1 MPSFDIESKI
11 DNHELSNSIDQT
23 NRVVST
29 RYDLKDANSKITL
42 QDNTIKVSANET
54 FQLEQIIP
62 VLKEN
67 LSKRKID
74 LKGLRIGDAQES
86 NNTASVDIELIQ
98 GISKEIGKE
107 INALIKSKKMKVQS
121 SIQGDSVR
129 VTGKKRDDLQD
140 AILLIKDQ
148 NFDIPLQ
155 FQILGINHDF
165 FRFFEEL
172 SKTSNSGN
180 HVFRFC
186 VGSSLWNSYG
196 PIKLLVIRRR
206 NSKINNRIIISCFLN
221 ILFKSLLG
229 STS

>member
-54 FQLEQIIP
+54 FQLEQIIT

-98 GISKEIGKE
+98 GISTEIGKE

-140 AILLIKDQ
+140 VILLIKDQ

-155 FQILGINHDF
+155 FQN
-165 FRFFEEL
+165 FRD
-172 SKTSNSGN
+172 
-180 HVFRFC
+180 
-186 VGSSLWNSYG
+186 
-196 PIKLLVIRRR
+196 
-206 NSKINNRIIISCFLN
+206 
-221 ILFKSLLG
+221 
-229 STS
+229 

>member
-29 RYDLKDANSKITL
+29 RYDLKDANSNITL

-98 GISKEIGKE
+98 GISTEIGKE

-140 AILLIKDQ
+140 VILLIKDQ

-155 FQILGINHDF
+155 FQN
-165 FRFFEEL
+165 FRD
-172 SKTSNSGN
+172 
-180 HVFRFC
+180 
-186 VGSSLWNSYG
+186 
-196 PIKLLVIRRR
+196 
-206 NSKINNRIIISCFLN
+206 
-221 ILFKSLLG
+221 
-229 STS
+229 

>member
-29 RYDLKDANSKITL
+29 RYDLKDANSKIIL
-42 QDNTIKVSANET
+42 QDNTIKVSANEA

-74 LKGLRIGDAQES
+74 LKGLRIGNAQES
-86 NNTASVDIELIQ
+86 NNTASVDIDLIQ
-98 GISKEIGKE
+98 GISTEIGKE

-155 FQILGINHDF
+155 FQN
-165 FRFFEEL
+165 FRD
-172 SKTSNSGN
+172 
-180 HVFRFC
+180 
-186 VGSSLWNSYG
+186 
-196 PIKLLVIRRR
+196 
-206 NSKINNRIIISCFLN
+206 
-221 ILFKSLLG
+221 
-229 STS
+229 

>member
-42 QDNTIKVSANET
+42 QDNMIKVSANET

-98 GISKEIGKE
+98 GISTEIGKE

-129 VTGKKRDDLQD
+129 VTGKKRDDLQNV
-140 AILLIKDQ
+140 ILLIKDQ

-155 FQILGINHDF
+155 FQN
-165 FRFFEEL
+165 FRD
-172 SKTSNSGN
+172 
-180 HVFRFC
+180 
-186 VGSSLWNSYG
+186 
-196 PIKLLVIRRR
+196 
-206 NSKINNRIIISCFLN
+206 
-221 ILFKSLLG
+221 
-229 STS
+229 

>member
-29 RYDLKDANSKITL
+29 RYDLKDANSKIIL
-42 QDNTIKVSANET
+42 QDNTIKVSANEA

-155 FQILGINHDF
+155 FQN
-165 FRFFEEL
+165 FRD
-172 SKTSNSGN
+172 
-180 HVFRFC
+180 
-186 VGSSLWNSYG
+186 
-196 PIKLLVIRRR
+196 
-206 NSKINNRIIISCFLN
+206 
-221 ILFKSLLG
+221 
-229 STS
+229 

>member
-42 QDNTIKVSANET
+42 QDNTIKVSANEA

-74 LKGLRIGDAQES
+74 LKGLRIGDSQES
-86 NNTASVDIELIQ
+86 NNTASVDIDLIQ
-98 GISKEIGKE
+98 GISTEIGKE

-155 FQILGINHDF
+155 FQN
-165 FRFFEEL
+165 FRD
-172 SKTSNSGN
+172 
-180 HVFRFC
+180 
-186 VGSSLWNSYG
+186 
-196 PIKLLVIRRR
+196 
-206 NSKINNRIIISCFLN
+206 
-221 ILFKSLLG
+221 
-229 STS
+229 

>member
-74 LKGLRIGDAQES
+74 LKGLRVGDAQES
-86 NNTASVDIELIQ
+86 NNTSSVDIELIQ
-98 GISKEIGKE
+98 GISTEIGKE

-140 AILLIKDQ
+140 VILLIRDQ

-155 FQILGINHDF
+155 FQN
-165 FRFFEEL
+165 FRD
-172 SKTSNSGN
+172 
-180 HVFRFC
+180 
-186 VGSSLWNSYG
+186 
-196 PIKLLVIRRR
+196 
-206 NSKINNRIIISCFLN
+206 
-221 ILFKSLLG
+221 
-229 STS
+229 

>member
-42 QDNTIKVSANET
+42 QDNMIKVSANET

-98 GISKEIGKE
+98 GISTEIGKE

-140 AILLIKDQ
+140 VLLLIKDQ

-155 FQILGINHDF
+155 FQN
-165 FRFFEEL
+165 FRD
-172 SKTSNSGN
+172 
-180 HVFRFC
+180 
-186 VGSSLWNSYG
+186 
-196 PIKLLVIRRR
+196 
-206 NSKINNRIIISCFLN
+206 
-221 ILFKSLLG
+221 
-229 STS
+229 

>member
-42 QDNTIKVSANET
+42 QDNMIKVSANET

-98 GISKEIGKE
+98 GISTEIGKE

-140 AILLIKDQ
+140 VILLIKDQ

-155 FQILGINHDF
+155 FQN
-165 FRFFEEL
+165 FRD
-172 SKTSNSGN
+172 
-180 HVFRFC
+180 
-186 VGSSLWNSYG
+186 
-196 PIKLLVIRRR
+196 
-206 NSKINNRIIISCFLN
+206 
-221 ILFKSLLG
+221 
-229 STS
+229 